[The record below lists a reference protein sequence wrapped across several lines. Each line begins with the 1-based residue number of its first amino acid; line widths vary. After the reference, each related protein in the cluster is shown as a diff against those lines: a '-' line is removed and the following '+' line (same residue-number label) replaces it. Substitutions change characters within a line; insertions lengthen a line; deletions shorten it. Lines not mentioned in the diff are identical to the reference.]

1 MLVMKVQMRSSELR
15 QWHVVT
21 GRWTDG
27 REIKKVGLLGVSP
40 GLVVC
45 LMTRMAIL
53 LVYSERKMIPSFP
66 LKTFSGSIVTVIC
79 PEQFFHLYLL
89 PDCSVNILW
98 SYFAYL
104 STPPPCFPPIIPGWG
119 FYSICSKLLH
129 WMSRNLAVFQKNIC
143 LWKPPSAFLK
153 H

>member
-1 MLVMKVQMRSSELR
+1 MKVQMRSSELR
-15 QWHVVT
+15 QWHGVT

-40 GLVVC
+40 GLVSIWWLGWPFC
-45 LMTRMAIL
+45 LSTLNARC
-53 LVYSERKMIPSFP
+53 FP
-66 LKTFSGSIVTVIC
+66 LKTFSGSIVTIIC

-89 PDCSVNILW
+89 PDCSMNILW

-104 STPPPCFPPIIPGWG
+104 STPPPCFPTIIPGWG

-129 WMSRNLAVFQKNIC
+129 WMSRNLAVFQQNIC